1 MFHIVYIFLFLF
13 LIVSLFYNLKKAIK
27 QLIDRMKNSKEN
39 YKENYKESISIL
51 KNELRLTAVCHKI
64 KGGIEKYLKSNN
76 TNKYYFCISIFLL
89 ILMGEIITNIFW
101 KYIILFIVMLIW
113 VRIIY
118 NILYY
123 QDNEIKIP
131 MIFLV
136 FYTSFTIFITGFIA
150 QLDGDY
156 FNNTL
161 FAIFMFINFIT
172 LILAIKVFLNT
183 DMKPIVND
191 IALLMLIFYVGLII
205 ISNYFLIGW
214 GTIYYE
220 LNIGNKDSNSYT
232 LNVKEINHD
241 LYAQITAF
249 IYNGV
254 TALQSF
260 DTLELVN
267 VKDTSSNKEDV
278 TKNVIIFR
286 ILSVFFSY
294 VYISIITAFFINLF
308 TQGKKK

>member
-1 MFHIVYIFLFLF
+1 MFHIIYIILFLF

-27 QLIDRMKNSKEN
+27 QLIERMKNSKED

-51 KNELRLTAVCHKI
+51 KKELRLTAVCHKI
-64 KGGIEKYLKSNN
+64 KSGIEKYVKSNS

-89 ILMGEIITNIFW
+89 ILMGEIITDIFW

-118 NILYY
+118 NILYH
-123 QDNEIKIP
+123 QENEIRIL
-131 MIFLV
+131 MIFFV
-136 FYTSFTIFITGFIA
+136 FYTSFILFLTGFIA

-161 FAIFMFINFIT
+161 FAIFMFTNFIT

-183 DMKPIVND
+183 DMRPIVDD
-191 IALLMLIFYVGLII
+191 IALLMLIFYAGLII

-220 LNIGNKDSNSYT
+220 LNMGHNESESYT

-241 LYAQITAF
+241 LYTQMVAF

-267 VKDTSSNKEDV
+267 VKDTGSNKEDV
-278 TKNVIIFR
+278 TKNAIIFR
-286 ILSVFFSY
+286 MLSVFFSY
-294 VYISIITAFFINLF
+294 IYISIITAFFINLF